1 MSAERDAGEALPRLR
16 RAFEELVTLE
26 RLSRACEG
34 LVIGASCAWVLG
46 GLARLEGERAAQAA
60 LVPSALAGL
69 LAAASWWIE
78 RWRSRA
84 EIAARADRVLA
95 QPQLIETALEASGW
109 SELLARRAS
118 AAFDRA
124 RLWRA
129 AAPAWAASAALVL
142 LAAGAREFLARA
154 ASAATPPS
162 ALVAAWNTL
171 ADELDSGSANAAA
184 PAGAPERAEL
194 AARVREAAAR
204 EADSELRPEEARAL
218 LARSAELFG
227 PSAAAGTPASGRSG
241 SPIRDALA
249 QAYSRPPAAPGA
261 GSGAAAA
268 GTPSSGAGSGV
279 PSAAGEGTMAGST
292 ESGQTPIPAPAS
304 SAGAGA
310 VGAVR
315 PTLSARWW
323 PRDQDGLVAAWIER
337 TQRNGSKR

>member
-16 RAFEELVTLE
+16 RAFEELVALE

-84 EIAARADRVLA
+84 EIAARADRVLS

-109 SELLARRAS
+109 SELLARRAW
-118 AAFDRA
+118 AAFERA

-142 LAAGAREFLARA
+142 LAAGAREFLVRMAPT
-154 ASAATPPS
+154 ASAPS

-171 ADELDSGSANAAA
+171 ADELDSGSTN
-184 PAGAPERAEL
+184 AGAPERAEL